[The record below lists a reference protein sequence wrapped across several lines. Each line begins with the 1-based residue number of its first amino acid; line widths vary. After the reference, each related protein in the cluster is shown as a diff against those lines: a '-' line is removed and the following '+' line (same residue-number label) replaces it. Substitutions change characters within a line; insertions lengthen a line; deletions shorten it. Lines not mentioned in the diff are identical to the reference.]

1 MPTFVYDPTHGQL
14 SLLAQWK
21 RVLGAVVPRLR
32 LRRDIRRTAVQVDGV
47 ALDLQ
52 ALERIAAPQDALARH
67 AWELGHNTQP
77 AWLVQHALRTY
88 VWGELLALQG
98 GLRPDH
104 SVLFAA
110 CMLHDVG
117 LTPHAASPAEH
128 CFAVRGARYAQQHL
142 QAHGSGEQRHAVATA
157 ISLHLDLKV
166 ESSQGLEAH
175 LLQAGAGVDVLGRG
189 LGRIPAPVRDAVLQR
204 HPRLGCKQA
213 LCQCMRAEAL
223 RAPHTRMGL
232 YARRLGFVELIG
244 KAPFAE

>member
-1 MPTFVYDPTHGQL
+1 MPPFAYDPTHGQL
-14 SLLAQWK
+14 SLLAQWT
-21 RVLGAVVPRLR
+21 RVLSAVVPRLR
-32 LRRDIRRTAVQVDGV
+32 LRHDIRRTAVQVDGV
-47 ALDLQ
+47 PLDLH
-52 ALERIAAPQDALARH
+52 ALERIVPPQDALARH

-77 AWLVQHALRTY
+77 AWLLQHALRTY

-117 LTPHAASPAEH
+117 LTPHAASPADH
-128 CFAVRGARYAQQHL
+128 CFAVRGARYARQHL

-157 ISLHLDLKV
+157 ICLHLDLKV

-232 YARRLGFVELIG
+232 YARRLGFVELIE